1 MLGIMG
7 GGSVVVGVGR
17 VGVIVFFVN
26 FIFSCCI
33 SDWIYGCKI
42 VYYLCM
48 KILFVYVY
56 YVSICV

>member
-7 GGSVVVGVGR
+7 GGSVVVDVGR

-26 FIFSCCI
+26 LIFSCCI
-33 SDWIYGCKI
+33 RDWIYGCKI